1 VSEAARPPPSAPGG
15 AGAPPATEAEGPPP
29 PHPIIARLRQALG
42 DAIEGDEQVRG
53 QLIVRIG
60 RERLVD
66 ACRLLRDD
74 PNLRFEHLSD
84 VTAVDYL
91 LHNPDGGRP
100 GDGRTPRFDVV
111 YHLYS
116 IARGHRLRIKVGL
129 DEADPVLPSLVELW
143 PAANW
148 GERET
153 FDMYG
158 IEFSGHPNLTRILMP
173 DDWQGNP
180 LRKDYPLI
188 EEEIEFTS
196 TLDRLN
202 ERRPSPGRLEGPAT

>member
-1 VSEAARPPPSAPGG
+1 M
-15 AGAPPATEAEGPPP
+15 
-29 PHPIIARLRQALG
+29 IARLRQALG